1 MKVVISGG
9 TGLVGKRLQNYF
21 KMQQA
26 EIIILTTSNEEK
38 VENGIRYTQW
48 MNGEIPTGL
57 ENADAFINLAGVS
70 LNDGRWTE
78 TQKEKILSSRIDT
91 TNEMIR
97 IINSLSH
104 KPPVLINAS
113 AVGIYTPSI
122 IKVYDED
129 SQTKVNDFLSEV
141 VSKWEDTVSKA
152 NDLGVR
158 TCFMRFGVIIEK
170 DNGAFPMM
178 LAPYKYY
185 VGGTIGSGQ
194 QWVSWVHAEDV
205 ARAIAFAIEHDE
217 LNGPINTV
225 APQPLRMA
233 HVGQVI
239 AEVFD
244 RPNYFPVPSFALK
257 LALGEKS
264 TLVLEGQNVIPK
276 RLLDAGFDFKFPT
289 LNEALIDLYKS

>member
-9 TGLVGKRLQNYF
+9 TGLVGKRLQSYF
-21 KMQQA
+21 KKEQA
-26 EIIILTTSNEEK
+26 EIIILTTADEEK
-38 VENGIRYTQW
+38 VEDGIRFVPW
-48 MNGEIPTGL
+48 MNGEIPDGL

-70 LNDGRWTE
+70 LNAGRWTDE
-78 TQKEKILSSRIDT
+78 QKEKILSSRLDT
-91 TNEMIR
+91 TNEIIR
-97 IINSLSH
+97 IIKSLSN
-104 KPPVLINAS
+104 KPPVLVNAS

-122 IKVYDED
+122 VKKYDED
-129 SQTKVNDFLSEV
+129 SETKVNDFLSEV
-141 VSKWEDTVSKA
+141 VSKWENAVSQA

-178 LAPYKYY
+178 LNPYKYY

-205 ARAIAFAIEHDE
+205 ARAIAFAIDNDSLH
-217 LNGPINTV
+217 GPVNTV

-239 AEVFD
+239 ADVFN
-244 RPNYFPVPSFALK
+244 RPNYLPVPSFALK

-264 TLVLEGQNVIPK
+264 ILVLEGQYVEAR
-276 RLLDAGFDFKFPT
+276 RLLSSGFTFKFPT
-289 LNEALIDLYKS
+289 LKEALIDLYK